1 MVQHQPCM
9 LDETLQ
15 WLDPQPGQII
25 VDMTVG
31 LAGHG
36 LAILEKI
43 GPTGR
48 YIGLEW
54 DPETLQQARERLGD
68 RPNVT
73 LFNEDFTQLPDLLA
87 QAGVEQV
94 DGVLLD
100 AGVNLWQLTA
110 PERSLAQDSE
120 EGLDMRM
127 RRDRG
132 VPAGVIV
139 NQASED
145 ELRGVLRA
153 TLEAWEAR
161 KIARAII
168 RAREREAIQTTRQLS
183 YVILG
188 TQSPEARRKGR
199 QPAPAL
205 LAFRIAV
212 NAELENL
219 AEGVRAGA
227 RALRPGG
234 RLVVLTFHSA
244 EYRVARETM
253 RVLAGRCTCPPR
265 LPCVCGAKA
274 TVRILTPKPLKPDEA
289 SLKRSGPQCR
299 SCRLHAAEAI

>member
-1 MVQHQPCM
+1 MVEHQPCM
-9 LDETLQ
+9 LAETLQ
-15 WLDPQPGQII
+15 WLGVEPGQTV

-31 LAGHG
+31 LGGHG
-36 LAILEKI
+36 VAIVEKI
-43 GPTGR
+43 GPAGR
-48 YIGLEW
+48 YVGLEW
-54 DPETLQQARERLGD
+54 DAETLAQARGRFGD
-68 RPNVT
+68 AANVE
-73 LFNEDFTQLPDLLA
+73 LFNENFTELPRVLEA
-87 QAGVEQV
+87 AGAGQV

-132 VPAGVIV
+132 EPAAVIV
-139 NQASED
+139 NEAGEE

-153 TLEAWEAR
+153 TLEEREAR
-161 KIARAII
+161 KIARAIV
-168 RAREREAIQTTRQLS
+168 RAREREAIRTTRQLS

-188 TQSPEARRKGR
+188 TQTPEARRKGR

-219 AEGVRAGA
+219 AEGIRVGMG
-227 RALRPGG
+227 ALRPGG
-234 RLVVLTFHSA
+234 RAVILTFHSA

-253 RVLAGRCTCPPR
+253 RVLAGRCSCPPR
-265 LPCVCGAKA
+265 LPCVCGAQARVK
-274 TVRILTPKPLKPDEA
+274 ILTPKPLKPEA
-289 SLKRSGPQCR
+289 ESLQRSGPQCR
-299 SCRLHAAEAI
+299 SCRLHAAEAL